1 MEGEKLMPHPSPFD
15 HRPDTELGDVLRK
28 LLTPDGQD
36 QFVRGVVAAAD
47 HVYGEAAPTRTLSVL
62 VEWARPGLV
71 AAMLLIAL
79 AAFSLGIFVGRT
91 GAVAEATLGDPL
103 VPDTDQPSVPAL
115 MAGQEE
121 PDWDVVLTAAWGR

>member
-1 MEGEKLMPHPSPFD
+1 MPHPSPFD
-15 HRPDTELGDVLRK
+15 HRPDTELGDVLRT

-47 HVYGEAAPTRTLSVL
+47 HVYGEAAPARTLSVL

-121 PDWDVVLTAAWGR
+121 PDWDVVLAAAWGR

>member
-15 HRPDTELGDVLRK
+15 HRPDTELGDALRE

-47 HVYGEAAPTRTLSVL
+47 HVYGEAAPARTLSVL

-121 PDWDVVLTAAWGR
+121 PDWDVVLAAAWGR